1 MPEKA
6 CTAACAERSAGGRPP
21 APASLGG
28 MSPSV
33 DDVLGRLPRGL
44 WEKLRADP
52 VRAPEYLALAAAE
65 HHAPAAEAWVRERR
79 AAYAHSSAELARM
92 AKRRHAALARFG
104 GAATGLGGFATVLPD
119 LAALG
124 WIQSRL
130 VFFVAAAY
138 GYDPRDPMRPAELLV
153 LQDFYPDP
161 PTARSALDGVGRTMA
176 EAWVSRR
183 TSGEQALLTR
193 LVRLGGRRVGKR
205 MAGRLVPGLAVVV
218 NAVGNERG
226 TRALAD
232 RAIAFYGG

>member
-1 MPEKA
+1 M
-6 CTAACAERSAGGRPP
+6 
-21 APASLGG
+21 APSR
-28 MSPSV
+28 
-33 DDVLGRLPRGL
+33 DDILGRLPQGL

-65 HHAPAAEAWVRERR
+65 HHAPAAEAWVAEKRT
-79 AAYAHSSAELARM
+79 AYAHDSAELARM
-92 AKRRHAALARFG
+92 AKRRHASLARFG
-104 GAATGLGGFATVLPD
+104 GAATGLGGLVTVLPD
-119 LAALG
+119 LAAVG

-138 GYDPRDPMRPAELLV
+138 GYDARDPMRPAELLV
-153 LQDFYPDP
+153 LQGFYDDP
-161 PTARSALDGVGRTMA
+161 PAARAALDGVGRTLA

-193 LVRLGGRRVGKR
+193 LVKLGGRQLGKR
-205 MAGRLVPGLAVVV
+205 AATRLVPGLAVVA
-218 NAVGNERG
+218 NAVGNERS

>member
-1 MPEKA
+1 MA
-6 CTAACAERSAGGRPP
+6 LSR
-21 APASLGG
+21 
-28 MSPSV
+28 
-33 DDVLGRLPRGL
+33 DDVLGRLPPGL

-65 HHAPAAEAWVRERR
+65 HHAPAAEAWVAEKR
-79 AAYAHSSAELARM
+79 AAYAGGSPELALM

-104 GAATGLGGFATVLPD
+104 GAATGIGGVVTVLPD

-138 GYDPRDPMRPAELLV
+138 GFDPRDPMRPAELLV
-153 LQDFYPDP
+153 LQGFYPDP
-161 PTARSALDGVGRTMA
+161 PAARAALDGVGRTMA
-176 EAWVSRR
+176 EAWVSKR

-193 LVRLGGRRVGKR
+193 LVKLGGRQLGKR
-205 MAGRLVPGLAVVV
+205 AASRLIPGLAVVA
-218 NAVGNERG
+218 NAVGNERS